1 MSGATWLVHCLAAR
15 MVKYRGGKEEAMTE
29 AQMEKAI
36 EETASAL
43 AVEGLVMTP
52 EERKNLQKVSRKELT
67 YSDLIELYTTRAR
80 QLGAAYG
87 R

>member
-1 MSGATWLVHCLAAR
+1 
-15 MVKYRGGKEEAMTE
+15 MTE